1 VTLFPYGYRGA
12 KITLEQY
19 LTITV
24 IRRIDSEFRRRLFA
38 MMQAA
43 ADQKV
48 SLGIG
53 GAWRSSTT
61 QERLFRARYEV
72 SPAGEIRWNGQ
83 RWKHVRGAAA
93 APPGRSYHEATTEEG
108 ACLAVDMVGD
118 LKWMKAHCAAYG
130 LREFSEVNNEP
141 WHLQPLDIPGGRG
154 LYSQDKYDPLPV
166 WKLPTPAPAP
176 VPPDPP
182 TLRILRQGMEGH
194 DVAGLQDLLRTNGY
208 SAGNSDGKFGPR
220 TDEQVRKFQ
229 LDHGLTADG
238 IVNQAV
244 WAALQAD

>member
-1 VTLFPYGYRGA
+1 MTLFPYGYRGA
-12 KITLEQY
+12 KITLDQY

-24 IRRIDSEFRRRLFA
+24 IRRIDPEFRRRLFA

-61 QERLFRARYEV
+61 QEKRFRSRYEV
-72 SPAGEIRWNGQ
+72 AADGPIRWNGQ

-93 APPGRSYHEATTEEG
+93 APPGRSYHEATTAEG

-118 LKWMKAHCAAYG
+118 LKWMAAHCKAYG
-130 LREFSEVNNEP
+130 LIEFTDLKEP
-141 WHLQPLDIPGGRG
+141 WHVQPSDVPRGRSS
-154 LYSQDKYDPLPV
+154 YSQDKYDPLPV
-166 WKLPTPAPAP
+166 WTLPTPAPAP
-176 VPPDPP
+176 TPPDPP
-182 TLRILRQGMEGH
+182 PLRILRKGMEGR

-208 SAGNSDGKFGPR
+208 DAGNSDGKFGPR

-244 WAALQAD
+244 WEALGHD

>member
-12 KITLEQY
+12 KLSLDQH
-19 LTITV
+19 LTISV
-24 IRRIDSEFRRRLFA
+24 IRRIDPEFRRRLFS

-61 QERLFRARYEV
+61 QEKLFRSRYEV
-72 SPAGEIRWNGQ
+72 AADGEIRWNGQ

-93 APPGRSYHEATTEEG
+93 APPGRSYHEATTAEG

-118 LKWMKAHCAAYG
+118 LQWMKTHCAAYG
-130 LREFSEVNNEP
+130 LREFSAVNGEL
-141 WHLQPLDIPGGRG
+141 WHVQPSDIPGGRG
-154 LYSQDKYDPLPV
+154 SYSDRYDPLPV
-166 WKLPTPAPAP
+166 WNLPTPAPDP
-176 VPPDPP
+176 IHPDPP
-182 TLRILRQGMEGH
+182 PLRILRKGMEGK
-194 DVAGLQDLLRTNGY
+194 DVAGLQDLLRTSGY

>member
-1 VTLFPYGYRGA
+1 MTLFPYGYRGA
-12 KITLEQY
+12 KITLDQY
-19 LTITV
+19 LTISV

-53 GAWRSSTT
+53 GAWRSSAA
-61 QERLFRARYEV
+61 QERLFRSRYEV
-72 SPAGEIRWNGQ
+72 AADGPIRWNGQ
-83 RWKHVRGAAA
+83 RWKHVRGAGA
-93 APPGRSYHEATTEEG
+93 APPGRSYHEATTSEG
-108 ACLAVDMVGD
+108 ACLAVDMIGD
-118 LKWMKAHCAAYG
+118 LKWMAAHCAAYG
-130 LREFSEVNNEP
+130 LTEFTDLKEP
-141 WHLQPLDIPGGRG
+141 WHVQPVEIPRGRSG
-154 LYSQDKYDPLPV
+154 YSQDRYDPLPV

-176 VPPDPP
+176 TPPDPP
-182 TLRILRQGMEGH
+182 PLRILRKGMEGR

-208 SAGNSDGKFGPR
+208 DAGNSDGKFGPR

-244 WAALQAD
+244 LDALKQD